1 MNQKTD
7 SYFSIA
13 KSVYPN
19 GYIAPSD
26 GYVQASNNASN
37 TGTWL
42 YLSIYNGNDT
52 TVTLASVTYRTLM
65 GPYSSI
71 SPIFV
76 KKGMRIVDTS
86 DLNAYVV
93 RFVPLIPK

>member
-1 MNQKTD
+1 MD
-7 SYFSIA
+7 PYVSIT
-13 KSVYPN
+13 KGIYPN

-26 GYVQASNNASN
+26 GYVIASNNASN

-52 TVTLASVTYRTLM
+52 TVMLASVTYRSYM

-76 KKGMRIVDTS
+76 KKGMRIVDAS